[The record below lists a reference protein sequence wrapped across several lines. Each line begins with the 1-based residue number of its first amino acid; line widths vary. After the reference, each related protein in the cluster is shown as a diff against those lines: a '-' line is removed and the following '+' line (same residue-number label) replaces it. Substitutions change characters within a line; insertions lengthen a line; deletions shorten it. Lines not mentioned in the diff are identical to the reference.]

1 MTDQD
6 IILEDA
12 RVAIVEKRFDK
23 ARALLQS
30 IPEHPTAQQWLA
42 KLDEVAPKLSA
53 EAPPA
58 PAYEDVPPEQP
69 SSPAS
74 APLRTPAID
83 IDTDAARAQAQAMAG
98 NVGNVLSRELAI
110 IRSADYSQREDA
122 IPEGS
127 ARRYPQLNRVRALL
141 MVGTLVMLVL
151 GLCNGLNQS
160 FVGGIDFS
168 TKIDLRPFSM
178 LVSCFS
184 IWAIALVMYGIAEFI
199 KLGMKV
205 EDHLHNQ

>member
-53 EAPPA
+53 EAPHAPPPEPIA
-58 PAYEDVPPEQP
+58 PAYEVPPPPVTPAVEDLAQAQP
-69 SSPAS
+69 SSHAS
-74 APLRTPAID
+74 APVRTPAID

-98 NVGNVLSRELAI
+98 NIGNVLSRELAI
-110 IRSADYSQREDA
+110 LRSADYSQREDA
-122 IPEGS
+122 S
-127 ARRYPQLNRVRALL
+127 QRAAR
-141 MVGTLVMLVL
+141 G
-151 GLCNGLNQS
+151 
-160 FVGGIDFS
+160 
-168 TKIDLRPFSM
+168 
-178 LVSCFS
+178 
-184 IWAIALVMYGIAEFI
+184 AIRS
-199 KLGMKV
+199 
-205 EDHLHNQ
+205 